1 MATNYF
7 TKWVEVEALVNICD
21 IDAKK
26 FVWKTIMTLFR
37 LPKALTSDNGLQFDS
52 KAFRK
57 YYGNLGIKNRYS
69 TPIYP

>member
-21 IDAKK
+21 IDVKK
-26 FVWKTIMTLFR
+26 LVWKTIMTLFR
-37 LPKALTSDNGLQFDS
+37 LPEALISDNGLQFDS

-57 YYGNLGIKNRYS
+57 YYGNLGIKNKYS